1 MSETTP
7 GRRAD
12 NRDEAISPLRKLAL
26 IAAAILVGAL
36 VYAALDYAFSQ
47 FALARFPAPEQAAV
61 WSTIG
66 HFVAAIIALAA
77 AMQPLRRWWWRR

>member
-7 GRRAD
+7 GRRTD
-12 NRDEAISPLRKLAL
+12 IRDETMSPLRKLGL
-26 IAAAILVGAL
+26 IAAAILVGGL
-36 VYAALDYAFSQ
+36 VYVTLDYAFSQ

-77 AMQPLRRWWWRR
+77 ALQPLRRWWWPR